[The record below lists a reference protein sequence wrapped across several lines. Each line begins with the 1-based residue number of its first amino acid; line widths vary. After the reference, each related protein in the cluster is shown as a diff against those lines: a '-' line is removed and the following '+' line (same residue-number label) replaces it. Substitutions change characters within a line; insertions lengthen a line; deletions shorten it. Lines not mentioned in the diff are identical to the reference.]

1 MGSFSEV
8 NINVLSAQ
16 FHNGMTKGAAFHI
29 AVIIRC
35 RLIGNKRYGLWSA
48 DKCVFAQQEIA
59 VQFAISGLRVYEM
72 EVFVTAGSG
81 KAVDLLFCACKC
93 NQRCDICI

>member
-1 MGSFSEV
+1 MGSFSKV

-16 FHNGMTKGAAFHI
+16 FHNGMTKGTAFYI
-29 AVIIRC
+29 VVIIRC
-35 RLIGNKRYGLWSA
+35 RLIGDKHYGLWST
-48 DKCVFAQQEIA
+48 DKCVFTQQEVA
-59 VQFAISGLRVYEM
+59 MQFAISGLRVYEI

-81 KAVDLLFCACKC
+81 KAVDLLFCACKR